1 MTDSKV
7 EFLYLNEEDMLKA
20 GVLDAGRCVDT
31 MAEVVSLL
39 SKGDCLM

>member
-20 GVLDAGRCVDT
+20 GVLDAGTLCGYYGRSCQS
-31 MAEVVSLL
+31 AE
-39 SKGDCLM
+39 

>member
-20 GVLDAGRCVDT
+20 ESFRCRTLCGYYGRSCQS
-31 MAEVVSLL
+31 AE
-39 SKGDCLM
+39 